1 MNSLLCCAGGYRPT
15 NDLAV
20 EEGGRREGASAA
32 DGVHADSVPARQ
44 QVPLRREGHRRAQE
58 GRRLLRA
65 ADHRTLLNKRGTTG
79 KKEKRNEEEKRSI
92 LDVFDCLEITACS
105 GALLSLKVTSRCGVV
120 DKEER
125 RKRCGRR
132 QTEESTGHQSI
143 VVR

>member
-65 ADHRTLLNKRGTTG
+65 ADHRTLLNKRGNN
-79 KKEKRNEEEKRSI
+79 R
-92 LDVFDCLEITACS
+92 
-105 GALLSLKVTSRCGVV
+105 
-120 DKEER
+120 EER
-125 RKRCGRR
+125 NK
-132 QTEESTGHQSI
+132 E
-143 VVR
+143 